1 MPHEVDH
8 RVAEA
13 LVAHAGHRHQK
24 LPFEG
29 FHSRLRRPLIYRTAA
44 WRQYAGHEGLICQ
57 AFIRGHFR
65 CIRAGMF
72 RMIAALSVTLLA
84 SPVLAGATDWQ
95 EIAPGVTARLISSDT
110 LSDGLTMAGLELVMP
125 AGTKTYW
132 RIPGET
138 GIPTEFDFSAS
149 TAVTGST
156 VHWPF
161 PEIDTSQGYMDYV
174 YHGTVVLP
182 VELEVS
188 EGAVLDTIVTLG
200 ICSDICVPA
209 TARFTL
215 PLTFA
220 GPDSAQTI
228 RLDQAMAQTP
238 VLWDQPGE
246 PVSVVTLGPSGS
258 LYIEAPNPA
267 LDPAKFIADV
277 GDPAILFETP
287 QKSPDGNLW
296 TLKPLGGA
304 DTKGLEGSPVQL
316 TFLTPTGPYAVTRTI
331 VSSDPA

>member
-1 MPHEVDH
+1 
-8 RVAEA
+8 
-13 LVAHAGHRHQK
+13 
-24 LPFEG
+24 
-29 FHSRLRRPLIYRTAA
+29 
-44 WRQYAGHEGLICQ
+44 
-57 AFIRGHFR
+57 
-65 CIRAGMF
+65 
-72 RMIAALSVTLLA
+72 MIAALSVTLLA

-95 EIAPGVTARLISSDT
+95 EIAPGVTARLIASDT

-182 VELEVS
+182 FEVDAS
-188 EGAVLDTIVTLG
+188 EGAVLDTVVTLG

-209 TARFTL
+209 TAKFTL

-267 LDPAKFIADV
+267 LDPAQFIADV

-287 QKSPDGNLW
+287 QKSPDGTLW